1 MTARAFGPFGRK
13 YLASLGGLLFA
24 CLWAGPPPAAAQV
37 PLTAVGTPYAQD
49 FNTLAST
56 GTSSVVPP
64 GWAFVESG
72 TNANTTY
79 TAGTGSSNAG
89 DTYSFGASGI
99 AERAFGGLQSGSLIP
114 IVGAAFTN
122 ATGGT
127 ISSLAVAY
135 TGEQWRL
142 GTLARLDRLD
152 FQYSLDATSLTTGTW
167 VDVDA
172 LDFIAPTT
180 GLAIG
185 ALDGNAPANRT
196 ALASTIT
203 GLSIPPGATF
213 WIRWTDFN
221 ASGADDGLA
230 VDDFSLTPLAGPA
243 TPTVSIADVAVL
255 EGNAG
260 STPAVFTVQLSAPA
274 GPGGFAFDIA
284 TSDGT
289 ATAADNDYVP
299 ASAAGVTIPEGASSA
314 TFTVQ
319 VLGDATIEPDETFLV
334 TATAPGGAVLATAT
348 GTIVDDDAVVPT
360 GVPLPFFQDWSDPSL
375 ITANNDWS
383 GVAGIVG
390 YRGDD
395 LTTAIGA
402 DPQGV
407 VADGSATPV
416 NVLAN
421 QTNPDTL
428 TTGGIAEFDRLANP
442 VVALQGSGTADA
454 PHLVLSLSTLGY
466 SGIRVRYVVRDVDG
480 SADNA
485 VQPVALQYRVGTTG
499 PFTNVP
505 AAFVADATTGPNE
518 ATLATPVDVV
528 LPAAADNRPMV
539 QLRVLTTNAAGSD
552 EWVGIDDLEVA
563 GTPISTTLPLL
574 AVDDVAVAE
583 GDLTPSVATFSVTLS
598 QPAGPG
604 GVRFSIATADGTATA
619 SGGDYV
625 PRALADQIIP
635 EGESV
640 FAFDVTVNGDL
651 AIEPDETFSVR
662 VLGVTGA
669 VVAKG
674 VALGRIENDDTS
686 PTPVHV
692 VQGAGAR
699 SPLAGLPVTTRGVV
713 FATRANGFFMQAPDG
728 ETDGVEETSEGI
740 FVFTGG
746 APAVAAGD
754 LVHVT
759 GRVVEFSPAADPNQ
773 QPLTEISL
781 PAVQVVSTGHP
792 LPAPTAL
799 TTADTTVEALEAR
812 EAMRVSIP
820 SLTVVGPTL
829 GAIAEP
835 TATAASNGV
844 FYGVVTGVPRPFR
857 EAGIHV
863 DDPVPPCAA
872 GAGCAIPRFDGNPER
887 IRVDSDALGG
897 APLEVTAGAVVTGL
911 VGPLDYAFRTYTLL
925 PEPPPAPQPV
935 ATRLGA
941 FRPVPVP
948 GADDLTVASLNL
960 QRFFD
965 DVDDPALGE
974 PVLTPEA
981 FEARLAKASFGI
993 REILRTPDIVG
1004 LVEVENRAALE
1015 ALAARIS
1022 ADAVA
1027 GGAPD
1032 PAYVGYL
1039 EEGND
1044 VGGIDVAFLVRA
1056 GRFTSVSVEQVGKDA
1071 TFVNPDTL
1079 GLDLLHDR
1087 PPLVLRAETARP
1099 TGEPFGLTV
1108 IVNHLRSLNGI
1119 ETARVQAKRRA
1130 QAEFLARLVADLQ
1143 AAEPGARVLL
1153 VGDFNAF
1160 EVNDG
1165 YVDVIG
1171 TIAGAPAPP
1180 EQVAAASP
1188 DLVDPDLTNLHGL
1201 LPPGERYSFVF
1212 DGSAQTLDH
1221 ALASAGLRPWV
1232 SGFAYGRGNAD
1243 FPVSLYGDRSRPER
1257 LSDHDGAVTY
1267 IGLGLP
1273 LVTARI
1279 VSGGLEPDG
1288 PAWVDIEFE
1297 NRGAANA
1304 VDVAVTE
1311 LTFTALKASPPVRL
1325 VDPVRVA
1332 LLGPGETQVVRVHV
1346 SLPPTPKFLV
1356 KGRGRYAEPGGGV
1369 SALVL
1374 KPEMIR

>member
-1 MTARAFGPFGRK
+1 MADSSFPRIGRK
-13 YLASLGGLLFA
+13 PVVVAGIWIVA
-24 CLWAGPPPAAAQV
+24 CLALGPAPAKAQV
-37 PLTAVGTPYAQD
+37 PLTSLGTPYVQD
-49 FNTLAST
+49 FNTLASA

-72 TNANTTY
+72 TNANATY

-89 DTYSFGASGI
+89 DTYSFGAAGI

-114 IVGAAFTN
+114 TIGAAFTN
-122 ATGGT
+122 ATGET
-127 ISSLAVAY
+127 IASLALAY

-142 GTLARLDRLD
+142 GTTGRLDRLD

-167 VDVDA
+167 IDADA
-172 LDFIAPTT
+172 LDFVAPTT
-180 GLAIG
+180 GPAVS
-185 ALDGNAPANRT
+185 ALDGNAAANRT
-196 ALASTIT
+196 PLTATIT

-213 WIRWTDFN
+213 WIRWADFN

-230 VDDFSLTPLAGPA
+230 VDDFSLTPLAGPT
-243 TPTVSIADVAVL
+243 TPTVSIAGVAVP
-255 EGNAG
+255 EGNFG

-274 GPGGFAFDIA
+274 GPGGFTFDIA

-299 ASAAGVTIPEGASSA
+299 AAATGVTIPEGASSVP
-314 TFTVQ
+314 FTVH

-334 TATAPGGAVLATAT
+334 TATAPGGAILATAT
-348 GTIVDDDAVVPT
+348 GTIVNDDAVVPT

-383 GVAGIVG
+383 GVVGIVG
-390 YRGDD
+390 HRGDD

-402 DPQGV
+402 DPQGIL
-407 VADGSATPV
+407 ADGSATPV
-416 NVLAN
+416 NVIAN
-421 QTNPDTL
+421 QTNPNTL

-442 VVALQGSGTADA
+442 VVALQGSGTADV

-466 SGIRVRYVVRDVDG
+466 SGIRVRYVLRDVDG
-480 SADNA
+480 SGDNA
-485 VQPVALQYRVGTTG
+485 VQPVALQYRVGTAG

-505 AAFVADATTGPNE
+505 AAFVADATTGPDE

-528 LPAAADNRPMV
+528 LPGAADNRPML
-539 QLRVLTTNAAGSD
+539 QLRLLTTNAAGND
-552 EWVGIDDLEVA
+552 EWVGIDDLDVT
-563 GTPISTTLPLL
+563 GTPIPSTLPLL
-574 AVDDVAVAE
+574 TVGDVTIAE
-583 GDLTPSVATFSVTLS
+583 GDLTPTVATFTVSLS

-625 PRALADQIIP
+625 PRAIAGQLVP
-635 EGESV
+635 EGETS

-651 AIEPDETFSVR
+651 AIEPDEEFAVR

-669 VVAKG
+669 IVAKG
-674 VALGRIENDDTS
+674 VGLGRIENDDTS
-686 PTPVHV
+686 PTPIHA

-713 FATRANGFFMQAPDG
+713 IAARPNGFFMQTPDG
-728 ETDGVEETSEGI
+728 EADGLAETSEGI

-746 APAVAAGD
+746 PPAVAVGD

-759 GRVVEFSPAADPNQ
+759 GRVVEFTPAADPNQ

-792 LPAPTAL
+792 LPAPTPL
-799 TTADTTVEALEAR
+799 TTADTTVESLEAR

-835 TATAASNGV
+835 TATATSNGV

-897 APLEVTAGAVVTGL
+897 APLEVNAGAVVTGL

-935 ATRLGA
+935 VTDLGA

-948 GADDLTVASLNL
+948 GADEITVASLNL

-965 DVDDPALGE
+965 DEDDPALNE

-981 FEARLAKASFGI
+981 FEARLAKASFAI

-1015 ALAARIS
+1015 ALAARIG

-1027 GGAPD
+1027 AGAPD

-1056 GRFTSVSVEQVGKDA
+1056 GRFTGVSVEQVGKDA
-1071 TFVNPDTL
+1071 TFVNPETL
-1079 GLDLLHDR
+1079 GPDLLHDR
-1087 PPLVLRAETARP
+1087 PPLVLRAETVRP
-1099 TGEPFGLTV
+1099 TGEPFALTV
-1108 IVNHLRSLNGI
+1108 IVNHLRSLNDV

-1143 AAEPGARVLL
+1143 AAEPAARVLL

-1165 YVDVIG
+1165 YVDVLG

-1180 EQVAAASP
+1180 EQVATASP
-1188 DLVDPDLTNLHGL
+1188 DLVDPDLVNLHDL

-1221 ALASAGLRPWV
+1221 ALASAGLGPWV
-1232 SGFAYGRGNAD
+1232 SRFAYGRGNAD

-1273 LVTARI
+1273 LVSARI
-1279 VSGGLEPDG
+1279 VSGSLAPDG
-1288 PAWVDIEFE
+1288 QGWVDLEFS
-1297 NRGAANA
+1297 NRGAGNA

-1311 LTFTALKASPPVRL
+1311 LTFTALKASAPVRL
-1325 VDPVRVA
+1325 IDPVYIAV
-1332 LLGPGETQVVRVHV
+1332 LGPGETRVVRVHV

-1356 KGRGRYAEPGGGV
+1356 KGKGRYAEPGGTV

-1374 KPEMIR
+1374 KPEMVR